1 MDFEKRWLE
10 EKFVNVSV
18 ALAVTIVNESKDWI
32 LTHADTLFVDG
43 WGDPLYYVPM
53 VIPPKVELCKHLQNF
68 EVNRST
74 VRSEK

>member
-53 VIPPKVELCKHLQNF
+53 VIPPKVGPF
-68 EVNRST
+68 NR
-74 VRSEK
+74 